1 MNKSEARE
9 RAERLGYYIE
19 QDLTQDDAWIT
30 RDLYTRTRVASKYK
44 SFDQVTKWIEREEKR
59 KA

>member
-19 QDLTQDDAWIT
+19 QDMTQDDAWIT
-30 RDLYTRTRVASKYK
+30 RDLYAWTRVASKYK
-44 SFDQVTKWIEREEKR
+44 TFEQVTNWIEREER
-59 KA
+59 KKG